1 MFCSFYK
8 HWLNSTL
15 LYLSIF
21 ILLFYFSFY
30 FIKIHSEYRSNQDA
44 YLIQLENLVAQLPV
58 VNYTL
63 LKHLCQFLH
72 RVSVYQSDNKMSIE
86 SLGIVFGPN
95 VFRFTPENLVSFL
108 LRMTIGIFCLNDVT
122 FPALVE

>member
-1 MFCSFYK
+1 MSAHRQLK
-8 HWLNSTL
+8 KSAWPSEK
-15 LYLSIF
+15 SR
-21 ILLFYFSFY
+21 
-30 FIKIHSEYRSNQDA
+30 IHSEYRSNQDA

-72 RVSVYQSDNKMSIE
+72 HVSVYQSDNKMSIE

-95 VFRFTPENLVSFL
+95 VFRFTPENLVSFSW
-108 LRMTIGIFCLNDVT
+108 NDYWD
-122 FPALVE
+122 FLFK